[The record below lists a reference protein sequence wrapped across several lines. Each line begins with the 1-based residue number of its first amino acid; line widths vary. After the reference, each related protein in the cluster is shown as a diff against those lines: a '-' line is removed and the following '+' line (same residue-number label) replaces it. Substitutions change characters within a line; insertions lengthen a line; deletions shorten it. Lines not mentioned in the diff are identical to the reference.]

1 MTKAEYERG
10 IMYAKHV
17 AGLGPNAAVALA
29 SLSAMANS
37 LLAANKVVEAARS
50 IQQWDMLNP
59 PRPEICA
66 DLPWLKRMIDEALRE
81 LDQGK
86 A

>member
-1 MTKAEYERG
+1 MNKAEYERAVKL
-10 IMYAKHV
+10 AKYC
-17 AGLGPNAAVALA
+17 AKDKGYTMTIGEADMLAACF
-29 SLSAMANS
+29 
-37 LLAANKVVEAARS
+37 LAANKVVEAARS

>member
-1 MTKAEYERG
+1 MNKAEYER
-10 IMYAKHV
+10 
-17 AGLGPNAAVALA
+17 AVEIAPDWIYEFA
-29 SLSAMANS
+29 ESQPDAESVCMARA